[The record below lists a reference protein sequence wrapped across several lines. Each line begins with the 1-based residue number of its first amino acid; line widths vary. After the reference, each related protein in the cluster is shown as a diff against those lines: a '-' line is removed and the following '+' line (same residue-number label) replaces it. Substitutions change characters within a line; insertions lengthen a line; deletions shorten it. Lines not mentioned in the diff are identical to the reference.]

1 MKRSTKLII
10 GASTALV
17 SAVAVL
23 IKAIIKEKKVEM
35 VDSFL
40 ESDNEL
46 EYVSE
51 DTEDEE
57 SVQD

>member
-1 MKRSTKLII
+1 MKRSNKLII
-10 GASTALV
+10 GASTVLV
-17 SAVAVL
+17 GAVAVL

-57 SVQD
+57 SE